1 MGRRVALL
9 VATYEY
15 QDPGLRQLTAP
26 AQDAEALAD
35 VLRDPAIAGFEV
47 TTLVNEPHH
56 RVGEA
61 IGDFYRDR
69 RRNDLTLLYF
79 TGHGLDDDHG
89 RLYLAMTN
97 TRRDSLLFTGL
108 AAELVNQAMDGC
120 MSGQKVLVLDCCYAG
135 AFPMGRLAK
144 ADSAMHTLERFQGRG
159 ITVLTASDAAQYS
172 FEGDQALGRSATS
185 VFTRHLV
192 AGLRDGSADQNGDG
206 DITLDE
212 LYGYVHDRVVR
223 EMPQQRSKM
232 QTNIEG
238 RTVIARNV
246 NWRLPDHLRHSIDS
260 PIAAI
265 RLSALEGLAH
275 LYRSGNDSVRS
286 IVHEKISHL
295 ADDDSKSVSAAAAAY
310 LESLHGEASVQP
322 VPTESPGQAPATP
335 EPTPAPPQAAARL
348 VQLAS
353 IEIPEPGNAVT
364 FSPDGE
370 HLAVACDMKIAL
382 IAELTGTVR
391 HRLKHGG
398 LIASVWSVDYS
409 PDGRRLA
416 TGSGD
421 KTARIWDAATG
432 VEVLKVRHQD
442 TVASVAFSPDGRHL
456 ATASLRTAEIWDAT
470 SGSELFTM
478 NHPEE
483 DQRMGTT
490 GVAFSADGRRVV
502 TVRTSARIHLWQLPE
517 M

>member
-1 MGRRVALL
+1 MALL

-79 TGHGLDDDHG
+79 TGHGLKDDHG

-97 TRRDSLLFTGL
+97 TRRDSLLFTRARGR
-108 AAELVNQAMDGC
+108 
-120 MSGQKVLVLDCCYAG
+120 AG
-135 AFPMGRLAK
+135 EPGHGRLHVRAESPG
-144 ADSAMHTLERFQGRG
+144 AGLLLCRGVPDGSPGQGRLG
-159 ITVLTASDAAQYS
+159 HAHARTVP
-172 FEGDQALGRSATS
+172 R
-185 VFTRHLV
+185 
-192 AGLRDGSADQNGDG
+192 AGHNRAD
-206 DITLDE
+206 
-212 LYGYVHDRVVR
+212 R
-223 EMPQQRSKM
+223 PKM

-275 LYRSGNDSVRS
+275 LYRSGNDNVRS
-286 IVHEKISHL
+286 IVHQKISHL

-310 LESLHGEASVQP
+310 LESLHGETSVQP
-322 VPTESPGQAPATP
+322 VPTESPGRAPATP
-335 EPTPAPPQAAARL
+335 EPTPVPAQAAARL
-348 VQLAS
+348 AQLAS

-382 IAELTGTVR
+382 IVELKGTVR
-391 HRLKHGG
+391 HRRLKHGG